1 MVDKNYN
8 LKNTPANYPLPFT
21 TFEIEKKKPGSF
33 KLEQKF
39 STLLSIDYS

>member
-21 TFEIEKKKPGSF
+21 RGDWGQMARGQDAQID
-33 KLEQKF
+33 
-39 STLLSIDYS
+39 LSRN